1 MTPDARAPRRR
12 TRRPGR
18 SARAWLV
25 AALLL
30 GAPAWAGEQWGWL
43 GVRIRDLTEQEME
56 DLSVKTD
63 LREGAGV
70 LVAEVIRD
78 TPAQQ
83 AGLRDGDLIVA
94 IDGRPVVETRTLQRL
109 VGATSAGRELA
120 LVVLREGRRESLSV
134 RVGRMPD
141 DMVAERV
148 ALEFG
153 FFVRNAAPEGGAG
166 AASDPAVVAAIAE
179 GSPAAR
185 GGLMVGDRVLAVNDR
200 ETASMESFRALAKD
214 LLLRDP
220 LRLRVERRGE
230 SVSLTLPPAQMP
242 AR

>member
-1 MTPDARAPRRR
+1 MTPDGRPPPRPARTAL
-12 TRRPGR
+12 
-18 SARAWLV
+18 AWLLT
-25 AALLL
+25 ALLL
-30 GAPAWAGEQWGWL
+30 GTPAWAGEQWGWL

-56 DLSVKTD
+56 DLSVKSD

-70 LVAEVIRD
+70 LIAEVIKD
-78 TPAQQ
+78 TPAQV

-94 IDGRPVVETRTLQRL
+94 IDGRPIVETRTLQRL
-109 VGATSAGRELA
+109 VGATPAGRELA
-120 LVVLREGRRESLSV
+120 LLVLRDGRREPVSV

-153 FFVRNAAPEGGAG
+153 FFVRSAAPESTPGAG
-166 AASDPAVVAAIAE
+166 PDPAVVAAVAE
-179 GSPAAR
+179 GSAAAR
-185 GGLMVGDRVLAVNDR
+185 GGLMVGDRILAVNER
-200 ETASMESFRALAKD
+200 ETASIGSFRALVKE

-230 SVSLTLPPAQMP
+230 PVSLTLPPAQTP